1 MANKEKLF
9 TEFTAPTTQEWLDKI
24 EVDLKGADFQKRLV
38 WRTNEGFNVQPF
50 YRREDL
56 ANLKTPDA
64 LPGEFPFVRG
74 NQKDSNVWYIRQNI
88 VVDDAKAANA
98 KALDILNR
106 GIDSLGFKLPG
117 KMVSKE
123 TIETLLE
130 GIYCDCVEV
139 NFSTCPKHALELAE
153 ILTAFFAA
161 KGYDKEKVVGSIA
174 FDPLQKMVMKGKDV
188 TPILETAPKLVEA
201 LKDYPQFRC
210 IAVSSDA
217 LNNAGAYIVQE
228 LGYALAWGNEYL
240 QELTDAGVDVDLA
253 AKSIKFDMGV
263 SENYFME
270 IAKFRAARLLW
281 AQIVKQYVDDSTQRH
296 GDTEKSDSADEKLCA
311 SASLCTKYDCAK
323 MCINATTST
332 YNQTLF
338 DSYVNLLRSQ
348 TEAMSAALG
357 SVHSMVVTPFDAP
370 YEEATDFSER
380 IARNQQLIIKEE
392 SHFDRIVDPGAGSYY
407 IEHLTDALATEAW
420 KIFLKVEEEGGFL
433 AAVKAGTIQD
443 DINATNV
450 KRHGDAAKRKE
461 FLLGTNQFPN
471 FTEKSEGK
479 KAVGACCCTQRHG
492 DTEKSDSADEKLCDS
507 ASLCTFNK
515 IESTR
520 LAADFEDL
528 RIHTEETKVPTAFML
543 TIGNLAMRQARA
555 QFSCNFLAC
564 AGYKVI
570 DNLGFKTVEEG
581 VDAAL
586 EAKADIVVICSSDD
600 EYAEYA
606 IPAFKYLNGRAMFV
620 VAGAPACM
628 EDLKA
633 AGIENYIHVKC
644 NVLETLKEYNAK
656 LGI

>member
-9 TEFTAPTTQEWLDKI
+9 SEFQAPTRQEWLDKI

-56 ANLKTPDA
+56 KDLKTPDA

-74 NQKDSNVWYIRQNI
+74 NKKDSNEWYVRQNI
-88 VVDDAKAANA
+88 SVDDPVEANK
-98 KALDILNR
+98 KALDILNK
-106 GIDSLGFKLPG
+106 GVDSLGFRFG
-117 KMVSKE
+117 GDQVSAE
-123 TIETLLE
+123 FLETLLKD
-130 GIYCDCVEV
+130 IRLDIVEV
-139 NFSTCPKHALELAE
+139 SYRTCPKHAVELAGLLVKYFE
-153 ILTAFFAA
+153 
-161 KGYDKEKVVGSIA
+161 KQGYDKEKIVGGVG
-174 FDPLQKMVMKGKDV
+174 FDPIDAMLQKGKDTTALLADLPKMV
-188 TPILETAPKLVEA
+188 ET
-201 LKDYPQFRC
+201 LKDYPNLRC
-210 IAVSSDA
+210 VMVHSDT
-217 LNNAGAYIVQE
+217 LNNSGAYIVQE

-240 QELTDAGVDVDLA
+240 QQLVDAGVDVDLA
-253 AKSIKFDMGV
+253 AKSIKFYMGI

-281 AQIVKQYVDDSTQRH
+281 AQIVKQY
-296 GDTEKSDSADEKLCA
+296 EPKC
-311 SASLCTKYDCAK
+311 DCACK
-323 MCINATTST
+323 MVINATTST

-357 SVHSMVVTPFDAP
+357 SVHYMVVTPFDAP

-407 IEHLTDALATEAW
+407 IEHLTDALAQEAW

-479 KAVGACCCTQRHG
+479 RALGSGCCCGTAH
-492 DTEKSDSADEKLCDS
+492 ESCEP
-507 ASLCTFNK
+507 TFKAIN
-515 IESTR
+515 STR

-528 RIHTEETKVPTAFML
+528 RIHTEEKKVPTAFML

-633 AGIENYIHVKC
+633 AGIENYVHVKC

>member
-1 MANKEKLF
+1 MADSKERLF
-9 TEFTAPTTQEWLDKI
+9 SDFPPVSKQEWLDKI
-24 EVDLKGADFQKRLV
+24 TVDLKGADFEKKLV

-50 YRREDL
+50 YQREDVL
-56 ANLKTPDA
+56 KLKTPDS

-74 NQKDSNVWYIRQNI
+74 NNKKDNTWYIRQNI
-88 VVDDAKAANA
+88 VADDAAEANK
-98 KALDILNR
+98 KALDILNK
-106 GIDSLGFKLPG
+106 GIDSLGFKIPG

-123 TIETLLE
+123 TVEALLE
-130 GIYCDCVEV
+130 GVLCDIVEV
-139 NFSTCPKHALELAE
+139 NFATCPRHSVELAE
-153 ILTAFFAA
+153 ILVAYFAE
-161 KGYDKEKVVGSIA
+161 KGYDKEKVVGSIEW
-174 FDPLQKMVMKGKDV
+174 DPMQKLVMKGKDV
-188 TPILETAPKLVEA
+188 TSVLAFGPKLVEA
-201 LKDYPQFRC
+201 LKDYSNFRS

-240 QELTDAGVDVDLA
+240 QQLTDAGVDVDLA
-253 AKSIKFDMGV
+253 AKSIKFNMGV

-281 AQIVKQYVDDSTQRH
+281 AQIVKQYEPKNDDSCQ
-296 GDTEKSDSADEKLCA
+296 
-311 SASLCTKYDCAK
+311 
-323 MCINATTST
+323 MCVNATTST

-380 IARNQQLIIKEE
+380 IARNQQLLIKEE
-392 SHFDRIVDPGAGSYY
+392 SHFDRIVDPSAGSYY

-433 AAVKAGTIQD
+433 AAIKAGTIQD

-479 KAVGACCCTQRHG
+479 KAKACGCCCGQ
-492 DTEKSDSADEKLCDS
+492 ADEEEHPFK
-507 ASLCTFNK
+507 A

-644 NVLETLKEYNAK
+644 NVLETLKEYNQK

>member
-1 MANKEKLF
+1 MSNNKEKLF
-9 TEFTAPTTQEWLDKI
+9 GEFQAPTTQEWLDKI
-24 EVDLKGADFQKRLV
+24 QVDLKGADFQKRLV

-74 NQKDSNVWYIRQNI
+74 NKKDNNVWYDRQNI
-88 VVDDAKAANA
+88 VVEDPAEANA
-98 KALDILNR
+98 KALDILNK
-106 GIDSLGFKLPG
+106 GIDSLGFKVGSSL
-117 KMVSKE
+117 VTAE
-123 TIETLLE
+123 AITTLLNN
-130 GIYCDCVEV
+130 IRCDIVEV
-139 NFSTCPKHALELAE
+139 NFTTCPRHAVELAN
-153 ILTAFFAA
+153 ILIAYFE
-161 KGYDKEKVVGSIA
+161 KMGYDKEKLVGSIN
-174 FDPLQKMVMKGKDV
+174 FDPLEKLVMKGKD
-188 TPILETAPKLVEA
+188 TTALLELGPQLIDA
-201 LKDYPQFRC
+201 LKDYPNFRC
-210 IAVSSDA
+210 ISVNTEA

-240 QELTDAGVDVDLA
+240 QQLIDAGVDVDLA
-253 AKSIKFDMGV
+253 AKSIKFNMGV

-270 IAKFRAARLLW
+270 LAKFRAARLLW
-281 AQIVKQYVDDSTQRH
+281 AQIVKQY
-296 GDTEKSDSADEKLCA
+296 EPKC
-311 SASLCTKYDCAK
+311 DCACQ
-323 MCINATTST
+323 MIVNATTST

-348 TEAMSAALG
+348 TEAMSASLG
-357 SVHSMVVTPFDAP
+357 GVHSMVVTPFDVT
-370 YEEATDFSER
+370 YENATDFSER
-380 IARNQQLIIKEE
+380 IARNQQLLLKEE
-392 SHFDRIVDPGAGSYY
+392 CHFGHIVDPGAGSYY
-407 IEHLTDALATEAW
+407 IEHLTDALAQEGW
-420 KIFLKVEEEGGFL
+420 KIFLKVEEQGGFL
-433 AAVKAGTIQD
+433 AAAQAGTVQD

-471 FTEKSEGK
+471 FTEKSDGK
-479 KAVGACCCTQRHG
+479 RPLACGCGCHQG
-492 DTEKSDSADEKLCDS
+492 GECENPPFKSIQSS
-507 ASLCTFNK
+507 
-515 IESTR
+515 R
-520 LAADFEDL
+520 LAADFENL
-528 RIHTEETKVPTAFML
+528 RIETEEKKVPVAFML

-606 IPAFKYLNGRAMFV
+606 IPAFKYLDGRAMFV

-633 AGIENYIHVKC
+633 AGIENFVHVKC
-644 NVLETLKEYNAK
+644 NVLETLKEYNQK

>member
-1 MANKEKLF
+1 MSNSKEKLF
-9 TEFTAPTTQEWLDKI
+9 TEFQAPTTQEWLDKI
-24 EVDLKGADFQKRLV
+24 EVDLKGADFNKKLV

-50 YRREDL
+50 YRREDVL
-56 ANLKTPDA
+56 KLKTPDS

-74 NQKDSNVWYIRQNI
+74 NKKDDNTWYIRQDI
-88 VVDDAKAANA
+88 VADDAAEANK
-98 KALDILNR
+98 KALDILNK
-106 GIDSLGFKLPG
+106 GIDSLGFYIPG
-117 KMVSKE
+117 EKVSAAF
-123 TIETLLE
+123 IETLLDQ
-130 GIYCDCVEV
+130 ILCDIVEV
-139 NFSTCPKHALELAE
+139 NFHTCQRHALELAQ
-153 ILTAFFAA
+153 ILTAYFEK
-161 KGYDKEKVVGSIA
+161 KGYDKEKIVGSID
-174 FDPLQKMVMKGKDV
+174 FDPMKKMVMKGKDTSEV
-188 TPILETAPKLVEA
+188 LATAPQLVEA

-210 IAVSSDA
+210 ICVNTVA

-240 QELTDAGVDVDLA
+240 QQLVDAGVDVDLA
-253 AKSIKFDMGV
+253 AKKIKFNMGV

-270 IAKFRAARLLW
+270 LAKFRAARMLW
-281 AQIVKQYVDDSTQRH
+281 AQIVKQY
-296 GDTEKSDSADEKLCA
+296 EPKC
-311 SASLCTKYDCAK
+311 DCACK
-323 MCINATTST
+323 MCVNAVTSE

-348 TEAMSAALG
+348 TEAMSAALAG
-357 SVHSMVVTPFDAP
+357 VHSMVVTPFDVTYEAP
-370 YEEATDFSER
+370 TDFSER
-380 IARNQQLIIKEE
+380 IARNQQLLLKEE
-392 SHFDRIVDPGAGSYY
+392 CHFNTVVDPGAGSYY
-407 IEHLTDALATEAW
+407 VEHLTDSLAVEGW

-479 KAVGACCCTQRHG
+479 RAVGCGCCCG
-492 DTEKSDSADEKLCDS
+492 KAKDSSES
-507 ASLCTFNK
+507 AFKAIS
-515 IESTR
+515 STR

-528 RIHTEETKVPTAFML
+528 RIHTEETKVPVAFML

-606 IPAFKYLNGRAMFV
+606 IPAFKYLDGRAMFV

-628 EDLKA
+628 DDLKA
-633 AGIENYIHVKC
+633 AGIENFIHVRC
-644 NVLETLKEYNAK
+644 NVLETLKEYNQK

>member
-74 NQKDSNVWYIRQNI
+74 NKKDSNEWYVRQNI
-88 VVDDAKAANA
+88 AVTDPAEANK
-98 KALDILNR
+98 KALDILMK
-106 GIDSLGFKLPG
+106 GVDSIGFKLG
-117 KMVSKE
+117 HAELSTE
-123 TIETLLE
+123 FIETLLKD
-130 GIYCDCVEV
+130 IRLDCVEV
-139 NFSTCPKHALELAE
+139 SYRACMRHALQLADLLVAYFE
-153 ILTAFFAA
+153 
-161 KGYDKEKVVGSIA
+161 KMGYDKEKIVGGVG
-174 FDPLQKMVMKGKDV
+174 FDPIERMLMKGKDSTV
-188 TPILETAPKLVEA
+188 LLPDMPKLVEK
-201 LKDYPQFRC
+201 LKDYPNLRC
-210 IAVSSDA
+210 VMVHSDL
-217 LNNAGAYIVQE
+217 LNNSGAYIVQE

-240 QELTDAGVDVDLA
+240 QQLTDAGVDVDLA
-253 AKSIKFDMGV
+253 ARKIKFYMGV

-281 AQIVKQYVDDSTQRH
+281 AQIVKQY
-296 GDTEKSDSADEKLCA
+296 EPKC
-311 SASLCTKYDCAK
+311 DCACK
-323 MCINATTST
+323 MIINASTST
-332 YNQTLF
+332 YNQTVF

-357 SVHSMVVTPFDAP
+357 GVHSMVVTPFDAP
-370 YEEATDFSER
+370 YEKATDFSER
-380 IARNQQLIIKEE
+380 IARNQQLLIKEE
-392 SHFDRIVDPGAGSYY
+392 SHFDRIVDPSAGSYY

-420 KIFLKVEEEGGFL
+420 KLFLKVEEEGGFL
-433 AAVKAGTIQD
+433 EAVKKGSIQE

-450 KRHGDAAKRKE
+450 KRHSDAAKRKE

-471 FTEKSEGK
+471 FTEKSDGK
-479 KAVGACCCTQRHG
+479 EPLAVDCTAKHSDDADVPALKISRMAS
-492 DTEKSDSADEKLCDS
+492 DFETLRLTTEK
-507 ASLCTFNK
+507 
-515 IESTR
+515 
-520 LAADFEDL
+520 AA
-528 RIHTEETKVPTAFML
+528 KVPVAFML

-586 EAKADIVVICSSDD
+586 AAGADIVVICSSDD

-606 IPAFKYLNGRAMFV
+606 IPAFKYLDGRAMFV

-644 NVLETLKEYNAK
+644 NVLETLKEYNQK

>member
-1 MANKEKLF
+1 MANREKLF
-9 TEFTAPTTQEWLDKI
+9 TEFAVPTTQEWLDKI
-24 EVDLKGADFQKRLV
+24 EIDLKGADFQKRLV

-56 ANLKTPDA
+56 KDLKTPDA

-74 NQKDSNVWYIRQNI
+74 NKKDSNEWYVRQNI
-88 VVDDAKAANA
+88 VVEDAKEANK
-98 KALDILNR
+98 KALDILNK

-123 TIETLLE
+123 TVETLLE
-130 GIYCDCVEV
+130 GIYCDIVEV
-139 NFSTCPKHALELAE
+139 NFSTCKRHSLELAQ
-153 ILTAFFAA
+153 ILVEYFEK
-161 KGYDKEKVVGSIA
+161 KGYDKEKVVGSIDW
-174 FDPLQKMVMKGKDV
+174 DPMEKIVMKGKDT
-188 TPILETAPKLVEA
+188 TPILALAPQLVETM
-201 LKDYPQFRC
+201 KEYPNFRV
-210 IAVSSDA
+210 IAVNSDS

-240 QELTDAGVDVDLA
+240 QQLTDAGVDVDLA
-253 AKSIKFDMGV
+253 AKNIKFNMGV

-270 IAKFRAARLLW
+270 LAKFRAARLLW
-281 AQIVKQYVDDSTQRH
+281 AQIVKQY
-296 GDTEKSDSADEKLCA
+296 EPKC
-311 SASLCTKYDCAK
+311 DCACK
-323 MCINATTST
+323 MVINATTST

-357 SVHSMVVTPFDAP
+357 GIHSMVVTPFDAP
-370 YEEATDFSER
+370 YEQATDFSER
-380 IARNQQLIIKEE
+380 IARNQQLLLKEE
-392 SHFDRIVDPGAGSYY
+392 SHFGQIVDPGAGSYY
-407 IEHLTDALATEAW
+407 IEHLTDALAQEAW

-433 AAVKAGTIQD
+433 AAIKAGTVQD

-479 KAVGACCCTQRHG
+479 KPQSCGCCCGHA
-492 DTEKSDSADEKLCDS
+492 EDEEQHPFKAIS
-507 ASLCTFNK
+507 
-515 IESTR
+515 STR

-528 RIHTEETKVPTAFML
+528 RIHTEETRVPTAFML

-581 VDAAL
+581 IDAAL

-606 IPAFKYLNGRAMFV
+606 IPAFQYLNGRAMFV

-644 NVLETLKEYNAK
+644 NVLETLKEYNQK

>member
-9 TEFTAPTTQEWLDKI
+9 TEFQAPTTQEWLDKI

-74 NQKDSNVWYIRQNI
+74 NKKDSNVWYIRQNI
-88 VVDDAKAANA
+88 EVTDPKEANA
-98 KALDILNR
+98 KALDILNK
-106 GIDSLGFKLPG
+106 GIDSLGFKLSG

-123 TIETLLE
+123 TVETLLD
-130 GIYCDCVEV
+130 GIYCDIVEL
-139 NFSTCPKHALELAE
+139 NFSTCQRHSLELAE
-153 ILTAFFAA
+153 LLVAYFEQ
-161 KGYDKEKVVGSIA
+161 KGYDKEKIVGSIEW
-174 FDPLQKMVMKGKDV
+174 DPMKKILLKGKDT
-188 TPILETAPKLVEA
+188 TPVLTYGPQLVEA
-201 LKDYPQFRC
+201 LKDYPNFRC
-210 IAVSSDA
+210 VAVNSDA

-240 QELTDAGVDVDLA
+240 QQLVDAGVDVDFA
-253 AKSIKFDMGV
+253 AKSIKFNMGV

-270 IAKFRAARLLW
+270 LAKFRAARLLW
-281 AQIVKQYVDDSTQRH
+281 AQIVKQY
-296 GDTEKSDSADEKLCA
+296 EPKC
-311 SASLCTKYDCAK
+311 DCACK
-323 MCINATTST
+323 MIVNATTST

-357 SVHSMVVTPFDAP
+357 GIHSMVVTPFDAP
-370 YEEATDFSER
+370 YEQPTDFSER
-380 IARNQQLIIKEE
+380 IARNQQLLLKEE
-392 SHFDRIVDPGAGSYY
+392 SHFGTIVDPGAGSYY
-407 IEHLTDALATEAW
+407 IEHLTDALAQEAW

-433 AAVKAGTIQD
+433 AAIKAGSVQD

-461 FLLGTNQFPN
+461 FILGTNQFPN

-479 KAVGACCCTQRHG
+479 KAQACGCCCG
-492 DTEKSDSADEKLCDS
+492 NDEGCEHPFK
-507 ASLCTFNK
+507 T

-628 EDLKA
+628 DDLKA
-633 AGIENYIHVKC
+633 AGIENFIHVRC

>member
-74 NQKDSNVWYIRQNI
+74 NKKDSNTWYVRQNI
-88 VVDDAKAANA
+88 SLDGAANATSNEIAKAANA
-98 KALDILNR
+98 KALDILNK
-106 GIDSLGFKLPG
+106 GIDSLGFHIPG
-117 KMVSKE
+117 KMVSMD
-123 TIETLLE
+123 TIETLLD
-130 GIYCDCVEV
+130 GIYCECVEV
-139 NFSTCPKHALELAE
+139 NFSTCQRHSLELAE
-153 ILTAFFAA
+153 ILKTYWQK
-161 KGYDKEKVVGSIA
+161 KGYDKEKIVGSIEW
-174 FDPLQKMVMKGKDV
+174 DPMKKIVMTGKDV
-188 TPILETAPKLVEA
+188 TSVLAFGPKLAES
-201 LKDYPQFRC
+201 LKEYPNFRS
-210 IAVSSDA
+210 IIVHSDA

-240 QELTDAGVDVDLA
+240 QQLVDAGVDVDLA
-253 AKSIKFDMGV
+253 AKSIKFNMGV

-281 AQIVKQYVDDSTQRH
+281 AQIVKQY
-296 GDTEKSDSADEKLCA
+296 EPKC
-311 SASLCTKYDCAK
+311 DCACK
-323 MCINATTST
+323 MIINATTST

-380 IARNQQLIIKEE
+380 IARNQQLLIKEE
-392 SHFDRIVDPGAGSYY
+392 SHFDRIVDPSAGSYY

-433 AAVKAGTIQD
+433 AAIKAGTIQD

-471 FTEKSEGK
+471 FTEKSENKRAYKHHCGCGG
-479 KAVGACCCTQRHG
+479 VHHHG
-492 DTEKSDSADEKLCDS
+492 EETVAFKG
-507 ASLCTFNK
+507 

-520 LAADFEDL
+520 LAADFENL
-528 RIHTEETKVPTAFML
+528 RIHTEETKVPVAFML

-606 IPAFKYLNGRAMFV
+606 IPAFKYLDGRAMFV

-633 AGIENYIHVKC
+633 AGIENFVHVKC
-644 NVLETLKEYNAK
+644 NVLETLKEYNQK

>member
-24 EVDLKGADFQKRLV
+24 QVDLKGADFQKRLV

-50 YRREDL
+50 YRKEDL
-56 ANLKTPDA
+56 KDLKTPDA

-74 NQKDSNVWYIRQNI
+74 NKKDSNVWYVRQNI
-88 VVDDAKAANA
+88 EVTDAKEANK
-98 KALDILNR
+98 KALDILNK
-106 GIDSLGFKLPG
+106 GIDSLGFRLKG
-117 KMVSKE
+117 NMVSKE
-123 TIETLLE
+123 TVESLLD
-130 GIYCDCVEV
+130 GIYCDCIEV
-139 NFSTCPKHALELAE
+139 NFATCPRHSLELAE
-153 ILTAFFAA
+153 ILVAYFAE
-161 KGYDKEKVVGSIA
+161 KGYVKEKVVGSIE
-174 FDPLQKMVMKGKDV
+174 FDPMAKMVMKGKDV
-188 TPILETAPKLVEA
+188 TPILEIAPKLVEA
-201 LKDYPQFRC
+201 LKDYPNFRC

-240 QELTDAGVDVDLA
+240 QQLTDAGVDVDLA
-253 AKSIKFDMGV
+253 AKSIKFNMGV

-270 IAKFRAARLLW
+270 LAKFRAARLLW
-281 AQIVKQYVDDSTQRH
+281 AQIVKQY
-296 GDTEKSDSADEKLCA
+296 EPKC
-311 SASLCTKYDCAK
+311 DCACK
-323 MCINATTST
+323 MIVNATTST

-370 YEEATDFSER
+370 YEQATDFSER

-407 IEHLTDALATEAW
+407 IEHLTDALAQEAW

-433 AAVKAGTIQD
+433 AAVKAGTVQD

-479 KAVGACCCTQRHG
+479 KAVSACCCGKDHE
-492 DTEKSDSADEKLCDS
+492 DCEHPFKA
-507 ASLCTFNK
+507 

-606 IPAFKYLNGRAMFV
+606 IPAFKYLDGRAMFV

-644 NVLETLKEYNAK
+644 NVLETLKEYNQK

>member
-1 MANKEKLF
+1 
-9 TEFTAPTTQEWLDKI
+9 
-24 EVDLKGADFQKRLV
+24 
-38 WRTNEGFNVQPF
+38 
-50 YRREDL
+50 
-56 ANLKTPDA
+56 
-64 LPGEFPFVRG
+64 
-74 NQKDSNVWYIRQNI
+74 
-88 VVDDAKAANA
+88 
-98 KALDILNR
+98 
-106 GIDSLGFKLPG
+106 
-117 KMVSKE
+117 MVSKE
-123 TIETLLE
+123 TVETLLDQ
-130 GIYCDCVEV
+130 ILCDVVEV
-139 NFSTCPKHALELAE
+139 NFATCPRHSVELAE
-153 ILTAFFAA
+153 ILVAYFAE
-161 KGYDKEKVVGSIA
+161 KGYDKQKVVGSIEW
-174 FDPLQKMVMKGKDV
+174 DPMQKMVMKGKDV
-188 TPILETAPKLVEA
+188 TPVLAFGPKLVEV
-201 LKDYPQFRC
+201 LKEYPNFRC
-210 IAVSSDA
+210 IAVSTDA

-240 QELTDAGVDVDLA
+240 QQLVDAGVDAALA
-253 AKSIKFDMGV
+253 AQSIKFNMGV

-281 AQIVKQYVDDSTQRH
+281 AQIVKQY
-296 GDTEKSDSADEKLCA
+296 EPKSDEAC
-311 SASLCTKYDCAK
+311 K
-323 MCINATTST
+323 MCVNATTSK

-357 SVHSMVVTPFDAP
+357 GIHSMVVTPFDAP
-370 YEEATDFSER
+370 YEQATDFSER
-380 IARNQQLIIKEE
+380 IARNQQLLIKEE
-392 SHFDRIVDPGAGSYY
+392 SHFDRIVDPSAGSYY

-433 AAVKAGTIQD
+433 AAVKAGTVQD

-479 KAVGACCCTQRHG
+479 KAQACGCCCGH
-492 DTEKSDSADEKLCDS
+492 ADAEEPAFK
-507 ASLCTFNK
+507 A

-644 NVLETLKEYNAK
+644 NVLETLKEYNQK

>member
-24 EVDLKGADFQKRLV
+24 EVDLKGADFQKRL
-38 WRTNEGFNVQPF
+38 
-50 YRREDL
+50 

-74 NQKDSNVWYIRQNI
+74 NKKDSNVWYVRQNI
-88 VVDDAKAANA
+88 VVDDPKEANK
-98 KALDILNR
+98 KALDILNK
-106 GIDSLGFKLPG
+106 GIDSLGFKIPG
-117 KMVSKE
+117 DQVSKE
-123 TIETLLE
+123 TVEALLD
-130 GIYCDCVEV
+130 GILCDIVEV
-139 NFSTCPKHALELAE
+139 NFVTCQRHSLELAE
-153 ILTAFFAA
+153 ILVAYFEK
-161 KGYDKEKVVGSIA
+161 KGYDKEKVVGSIEW
-174 FDPLQKMVMKGKDV
+174 DPMKKIVMKGKDV
-188 TPILETAPKLVEA
+188 TPVLAFGPKLVEA
-201 LKDYPQFRC
+201 LKDYPNFRC

-240 QELTDAGVDVDLA
+240 QQLTDAGVDVDLA
-253 AKSIKFDMGV
+253 AKSIKFNMGV

-281 AQIVKQYVDDSTQRH
+281 AQIVKQY
-296 GDTEKSDSADEKLCA
+296 EPKN
-311 SASLCTKYDCAK
+311 DCACK
-323 MCINATTST
+323 MIVNATTST

-380 IARNQQLIIKEE
+380 IARNQQLLIKEE
-392 SHFDRIVDPGAGSYY
+392 SHFDRIVDPSAGSYY

-433 AAVKAGTIQD
+433 AAIKAGTIQD

-479 KAVGACCCTQRHG
+479 KAKACACGCG
-492 DTEKSDSADEKLCDS
+492 NAEEA
-507 ASLCTFNK
+507 TFKAIN
-515 IESTR
+515 STR

-644 NVLETLKEYNAK
+644 NVLETLKEYNQK

>member
-9 TEFTAPTTQEWLDKI
+9 TEFAAPTTQEWLDKI
-24 EVDLKGADFQKRLV
+24 QVDLKGADFQKRLV

-74 NQKDSNVWYIRQNI
+74 NKKDSNAWYVRQNI
-88 VVDDAKAANA
+88 VVGEDPKAANA
-98 KALDILNR
+98 KALDILNK
-106 GIDSLGFKLPG
+106 GIDSLGFHIPG

-123 TIETLLE
+123 TVETLLDQ
-130 GIYCDCVEV
+130 ILCDVVEV
-139 NFSTCPKHALELAE
+139 NFATCPRHAVELAE
-153 ILTAFFAA
+153 ILVAYFAE
-161 KGYDKEKVVGSIA
+161 KGYDKQKVVGSIEW
-174 FDPLQKMVMKGKDV
+174 DPMQKMVMKGKDV
-188 TPILETAPKLVEA
+188 TPVLAVAPQLVET
-201 LKDYPQFRC
+201 LKDYPNFRC
-210 IAVSSDA
+210 IAVSTDA

-240 QELTDAGVDVDLA
+240 QQLVDAGVDAALA
-253 AKSIKFDMGV
+253 AQSIKFNMGV

-281 AQIVKQYVDDSTQRH
+281 AQIVKVYLDGTQ
-296 GDTEKSDSADEKLCA
+296 KYNCA
-311 SASLCTKYDCAK
+311 M
-323 MCINATTST
+323 MCVNATTSK

-357 SVHSMVVTPFDAP
+357 GIHSMVVTPFDAP
-370 YEEATDFSER
+370 YEAATDFSER
-380 IARNQQLIIKEE
+380 IARNQQLLIKEE
-392 SHFDRIVDPGAGSYY
+392 SHFDRIVDPSAGSYY

-433 AAVKAGTIQD
+433 AAVKAGTVQD

-471 FTEKSEGK
+471 FTEKAEGK
-479 KAVGACCCTQRHG
+479 KAQTCGCCCGH
-492 DTEKSDSADEKLCDS
+492 ADAEEPAFK
-507 ASLCTFNK
+507 A